1 MKNKLS
7 DLNDHL
13 FAQIERLGDE
23 SLKPEQI
30 DAEVKR
36 GEAIVKVSEQIVS
49 MAALQVQAAKVMVEY
64 GNDPSG
70 YLPQIGEK
78 KPANGGVSLI
88 EAKKR

>member
-23 SLKPEQI
+23 NLSPDQI

-64 GNDPSG
+64 GNDPSN
-70 YLPQIGEK
+70 YLPQIGKAKTET
-78 KPANGGVSLI
+78 GVSLV
-88 EAKKR
+88 EEKRK